1 MILSMSNDLKKRS
14 ISRGCDDSQITNS
27 LSVGSSHILR
37 VKSVYISSAILAAKS
52 PFFYKVRCITT
63 TCCHACLFFIMSNG
77 MKESDQQHATQRI
90 NASAE
95 EAALMDLLGFM
106 HSRSFSTT
114 SPTLL
119 LDVLMAVD
127 KLEVVSCMRHCS
139 QYLRSLPM
147 TTESA
152 LLYLD
157 LPCSMSM
164 ASAVQLLTDA
174 AKDFIANSFRDI
186 TKRVNI

>member
-52 PFFYKVRCITT
+52 PFFYKYT
-63 TCCHACLFFIMSNG
+63 CLFFIIITGTYYLLCTSFTIFFFLSNG

-119 LDVLMAVD
+119 LDVLM
-127 KLEVVSCMRHCS
+127 
-139 QYLRSLPM
+139 
-147 TTESA
+147 
-152 LLYLD
+152 
-157 LPCSMSM
+157 
-164 ASAVQLLTDA
+164 
-174 AKDFIANSFRDI
+174 
-186 TKRVNI
+186 